1 MGIEEAIREEYRK
14 AGRKEGHE
22 EGLAEGAQKKQIRG
36 IQRALQQGKLS
47 LEEIADL
54 FEVSVDFVRQV
65 QNELF

>member
-14 AGRKEGHE
+14 AG
-22 EGLAEGAQKKQIRG
+22 LAEGAQKKEIRG
-36 IQRALQQGKLS
+36 IQRALQQGKLN